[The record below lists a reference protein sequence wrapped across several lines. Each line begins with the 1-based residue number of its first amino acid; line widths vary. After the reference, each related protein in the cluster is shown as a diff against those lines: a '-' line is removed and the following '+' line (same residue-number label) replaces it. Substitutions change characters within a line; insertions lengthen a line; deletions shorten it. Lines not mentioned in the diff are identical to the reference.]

1 MPIICCISFPTR
13 STFGCNTDNNSII
26 FYNFVGNFV
35 PPEWCDLTSNDGK
48 GLSKTAKQLLSLIVF
63 RLQIYHNNSI
73 DELQETYYFFQESL
87 RVCQERVR
95 QCFVELQKL
104 GFIHFHKATIVKYGI
119 KCRNTP
125 CIKLAR
131 VFQHYSQKISSEDE
145 EILGSTPKTLGVNPK
160 EVLPQPQKNLDH
172 TIYIDNKDNISNKSR
187 YSESEIL
194 KNKENLIDNN
204 QQILRLPQKLEQNAQ
219 FEPDEQ
225 QMAIDTTNS
234 TKNPIASAL
243 PLSTALMG
251 IVQKCTKENPPLL
264 ASDCSNGLV
273 DSVVPIA
280 QSSCGRFRRK
290 ILADFYPLSQEDAD
304 LLKIKSDTAF
314 NLSFINKL
322 LLKLASQYP
331 NHRFSHKKIL
341 LKYMAK
347 ALSHELRETSHA
359 NLSTSEF
366 KSNFESKDEDKAGD
380 ENQAYLLELANKSD
394 TNSLWYKARKFLI
407 ERYNKYL
414 DIATFSKLIV
424 VKEDS
429 INKKVTLKSPSAFYD
444 YYIRDRHMQDLEAAL
459 LSQGYSFE
467 LISWH
472 AKS

>member
-1 MPIICCISFPTR
+1 MHTICCR
-13 STFGCNTDNNSII
+13 SCSACSTVGSNTNSNSII
-26 FYNFVGNFV
+26 CYNFVGNFV
-35 PPEWCDLTSNDGK
+35 PPEWCDLTSSDGK
-48 GLSKTAKQLLSLIVF
+48 SLSKTAKQLLSLIVF

-73 DELQETYYFFQESL
+73 DELQETYHFFQESL

-119 KCRNTP
+119 KCHNTP

-131 VFQHYSQKISSEDE
+131 IFQHYSQKISSEDE
-145 EILGSTPKTLGVNPK
+145 EILGSTPKTFGVNPK

-172 TIYIDNKDNISNKSR
+172 SIYIDNKDNISNKSR
-187 YSESEIL
+187 YNESKIL

-204 QQILRLPQKLEQNAQ
+204 QQLLRLPQKLEQNAQ

-225 QMAIDTTNS
+225 QMASHTTTFTENLMA

-251 IVQKCTKENPPLL
+251 IVQKCTRENQPLL

-290 ILADFYPLSQEDAD
+290 ILVDFYPISQEDAD

-347 ALSHELRETSHA
+347 ALSHELRETSQA
-359 NLSTSEF
+359 NSGKPGFWSE
-366 KSNFESKDEDKAGD
+366 DGG

-394 TNSLWYKARKFLI
+394 TNSL
-407 ERYNKYL
+407 
-414 DIATFSKLIV
+414 
-424 VKEDS
+424 
-429 INKKVTLKSPSAFYD
+429 
-444 YYIRDRHMQDLEAAL
+444 
-459 LSQGYSFE
+459 
-467 LISWH
+467 
-472 AKS
+472 